1 MYRIFRHYIP
11 KTLLMLG
18 VAEAMVLLVSV
29 YLGVTLS
36 LFHWG
41 GSEPGTGSLLFAKA
55 AIYSAV
61 MVAVMMAMGLYQRDL
76 RDGPRLVLLRIA
88 LSFAMGLAVMAAL
101 QALAPQLALGGNAF
115 LAALAASFIGIS
127 SCRFLCFH
135 RTDHRLA
142 KRVLVL
148 GCGEKAERIGR
159 MRRRTDRS
167 GVDILGFVKL
177 GNGRQV
183 VRDRLIELHAGLDEL
198 VDQLRVDEIVIA
210 LDDRRNAIPV
220 DDIVQCKM
228 RGVQVIDDA
237 TYHERQL
244 GKILL
249 DSLNPSHVIF
259 SDGFSQAALKGS
271 VKRVLDLSVSLLML
285 LAALPVMALVMLA
298 IKLEDGPRAPVI
310 YRQRRVGRG
319 GSVFEVL
326 KFRSMRPDAESAGK
340 PQWAQARDHRVT
352 RVGSVIRK
360 LRLDELP
367 QLINVL
373 RGDMSFVGP
382 RPERPE
388 FVADLVEAV
397 PYYNLR
403 HHVKPG
409 ITGWAQIC
417 YPYGASLQDSREK
430 LEFDLYYLKNFSVF
444 LDLTILLQTAQVV
457 LWGKGSR

>member
-18 VAEAMVLLVSV
+18 VAETLVLLVSV
-29 YLGVTLS
+29 YLGVTLQLLDLSAAS
-36 LFHWG
+36 L
-41 GSEPGTGSLLFAKA
+41 TGLQPLFPKA
-55 AIYSAV
+55 LVYALV
-61 MVAVMMAMGLYQRDL
+61 MVAVMMGMGLYQRDS

-88 LSFAMGLAVMAAL
+88 LSFLLGLLVMAAIEAVVPGL
-101 QALAPQLALGGNAF
+101 TLGGSAF
-115 LAALAASFIGIS
+115 GTALVASFIGIS

-135 RTDHRLA
+135 RTDNRLSR
-142 KRVLVL
+142 RVLVL
-148 GCGEKAERIGR
+148 GCGERARQIR
-159 MRRRTDRS
+159 NLRRRTDRS
-167 GVDILGFVKL
+167 GVDIVGFVRV
-177 GNGRQV
+177 GA
-183 VRDRLIELHAGLDEL
+183 DRCVIQENVIDMPSTLPAL
-198 VDQLRVDEIVIA
+198 VGQCQVDEIVIA
-210 LDDRRNAIPV
+210 LDDRRNNIPV
-220 DDIVQCKM
+220 DAIVQCKM
-228 RGVQVIDDA
+228 RGVNVIDDA

-244 GKILL
+244 GKIRL

-259 SDGFSQAALKGS
+259 SDGFSQAVLKGS
-271 VKRVLDLSVSLLML
+271 TKRVLDVTVSLIML
-285 LAALPVMALVMLA
+285 VLALPAMLGVVLA
-298 IKLEDGPRAPVI
+298 ILFEDGLRAPVI

-319 GSVFEVL
+319 GEVFEVL
-326 KFRSMRPDAESAGK
+326 KFRSMRPDAEANGVA
-340 PQWAQARDHRVT
+340 QWAQTGDARVT
-352 RVGSVIRK
+352 RVGAVIRK

-388 FVADLVEAV
+388 FVANLVEEL

-417 YPYGASLQDSREK
+417 YPYGASLHDSREK
-430 LEFDLYYLKNFSVF
+430 LEYDLYYLKNFSVF
-444 LDLTILLQTAQVV
+444 LDLTILLQTVQVV